1 MRSESSIEQ
10 AAEFMRIRLC
20 LPKNRFSDVK
30 EFLEAQTKQSIR
42 ELATI
47 WWDKK

>member
-1 MRSESSIEQ
+1 
-10 AAEFMRIRLC
+10 MRIRLC
-20 LPKNRFSDVK
+20 LPKNRLNEVK
-30 EFLEAQTKQSIR
+30 EFLIKESPSLER